1 MKLGA
6 DGFFHLTYCT
16 NVHPADGWEAVLAN
30 LEEYGPALKQ
40 RLGPKAAFGL
50 GLRLSS
56 RDSCELLEGDRLPRF
71 KELLDREGLYVAIIN
86 GFPYG
91 PFHGEVI
98 KSAVFAP
105 DWREEARVQYTL
117 RLLEILA
124 ELLPEDVDGGISTCP
139 LSYKGWVDQC
149 DDAAWESITDNLARV
164 AAALVRVQQSRGQV
178 IHLDIE
184 PEPDGL
190 VEHSHEVERFYRRW
204 LLGFGAERLA
214 ALLGID
220 EAAAREHLLEH
231 IR

>member
-16 NVHPADGWEAVLAN
+16 NVHPADGWDAVLAN

-56 RDSCELLEGDRLPRF
+56 KDSCELLQNDRLQRF
-71 KELLDREGLYVAIIN
+71 KEMLDREGLYVAIIN

-105 DWREEARVQYTL
+105 DWREEARVEYTL
-117 RLLEILA
+117 RLVDILS
-124 ELLPEDVDGGISTCP
+124 ELLPEDVDGGI
-139 LSYKGWVDQC
+139 
-149 DDAAWESITDNLARV
+149 ARM
-164 AAALVRVQQSRGQV
+164 LLLHRGEA
-178 IHLDIE
+178 D
-184 PEPDGL
+184 
-190 VEHSHEVERFYRRW
+190 
-204 LLGFGAERLA
+204 RLA
-214 ALLGID
+214 QLMLVARLDQVQRGVVDSGL
-220 EAAAREHLLEH
+220 EAVGRGD
-231 IR
+231 RD